1 MCGRRREGSRRV
13 EAEQPGTPIERMRA
27 LDHLSPR
34 EAAKAWGVPREGLT
48 NAAEQIRQIRA
59 GSDRAIARDRPRC
72 PEPVTSFYGFP
83 CKVPVEAGMEVCYQ
97 HRRVKANPGPDI
109 ATYALAA
116 VQSHASWEQLRERI
130 WKLDKRALQS
140 ERLRLSRELEAGAPL
155 TEEDYRLVAL
165 LLPSPD
171 PATQGRRAFGL
182 PGPNDG
188 VGDVARL
195 RGLGILLAAA
205 AAAALGLSTHAGR
218 GKAADGVPAKPGPLL
233 YSLTE
238 AAKRLGVTVSWLRT
252 ESAVGR
258 VPHRLIGSHRM
269 FSEDDLEQIVKDAY
283 RPSSSGARRGR
294 R

>member
-1 MCGRRREGSRRV
+1 LEGV
-13 EAEQPGTPIERMRA
+13 GTPIERMRA

-34 EAAKAWGVPREGLT
+34 EAANAWGVPKEGLT
-48 NAAEQIRQIRA
+48 NAAEQIKQIRA
-59 GSDRAIARDRPRC
+59 GTDRSLARDRPRC

-83 CKVPVEAGMEVCYQ
+83 CKVPVEEGMEVCYQ

-140 ERLRLSRELEAGAPL
+140 ERLRLSRELEVGAPL

-205 AAAALGLSTHAGR
+205 DAAVLGLPSTGPRGR
-218 GKAADGVPAKPGPLL
+218 TADGPPVKKGPLL
-233 YSLTE
+233 YSIAD
-238 AAKRLGVTVSWLRT
+238 AAKRLGVTASWLRT

-269 FSEDDLEQIVKDAY
+269 FSEEDLEQIIKDAY
-283 RPSSSGARRGR
+283 RPSSGRTRYGR

>member
-1 MCGRRREGSRRV
+1 MEGQDGS
-13 EAEQPGTPIERMRA
+13 GTPIERMRA

-59 GSDRAIARDRPRC
+59 GTDRALARDRPRC
-72 PEPVTSFYGFP
+72 PEPVMSFYGFP
-83 CKVPVEAGMEVCYQ
+83 CKVPVEEGMEVCYQ

-116 VQSHASWEQLRERI
+116 VQGHASWEQLRERI

-188 VGDVARL
+188 VGDAARL
-195 RGLGILLAAA
+195 RGLGLLLAAA
-205 AAAALGLSTHAGR
+205 DAAALGLPSTGPR
-218 GKAADGVPAKPGPLL
+218 GKAVDGPPTKKGPLL
-233 YSLTE
+233 YSIAE
-238 AAKRLGVTVSWLRT
+238 AAKRLGVTASWLRT

-269 FSEDDLEQIVKDAY
+269 FSEEDLEQIVKDAY
-283 RPSSSGARRGR
+283 RPSSGRSRYGR